1 MAPSAPAGPG
11 ISAGVPGC
19 RVPSCSMPT
28 PHQTHLGCPRLRG
41 AGGRGGAPSGTR
53 PPAPWCSLRLRP
65 HGFGWTRLGGRRA
78 RRGEGAGRSAPERAP
93 CEGAGGCL
101 GGLFSALWA
110 RWARWRGISAPQLH
124 SCTSSRQP
132 SSSTSSSSC
141 DWEQARSQLAPPHP
155 LQPHSSKSLGV
166 ATPSFTFSLSRRRPG
181 VRRSQRSDARV
192 ACSSSH
198 PFPWRTPK
206 RRGGC
211 SHRLRRESGANALG
225 CHP

>member
-78 RRGEGAGRSAPERAP
+78 RRGEGAGCSAPERAP

-141 DWEQARSQLAPPHP
+141 DWEQARSQLAPPTP
-155 LQPHSSKSLGV
+155 SNRIPASPWEWQLPASLSPSLGAGLGCV
-166 ATPSFTFSLSRRRPG
+166 APS
-181 VRRSQRSDARV
+181 A
-192 ACSSSH
+192 
-198 PFPWRTPK
+198 RTP
-206 RRGGC
+206 GLPAAVLTH
-211 SHRLRRESGANALG
+211 SHGEPLKGEEGARTAFVGSLEQML
-225 CHP
+225 